1 LRNFRD
7 DTTKRLEAALEA
19 LEKYAPHAIE
29 EESDDISEWIDFVRD
44 RKKRLED
51 AWKVRTDQ
59 EAEKKKK
66 KKK

>member
-7 DTTKRLEAALEA
+7 ISMSSLKKALGA
-19 LEKYAPHAIE
+19 LEKYAPYATE
-29 EESDDISEWIDFVRD
+29 EESEDISEWIDFVRD

-66 KKK
+66 K